1 MRSDDRNLI
10 LLQPDALLGVRRV
23 QIASDTEGVGQRLIL
38 MIPARIPAETLINGA
53 IWLDEVKIQRVE
65 PLL

>member
-1 MRSDDRNLI
+1 MAETEPMQGRFNWREFN
-10 LLQPDALLGVRRV
+10 QPFTIPEDCA
-23 QIASDTEGVGQRLIL
+23 GQRLIL

-65 PLL
+65 PLM